1 MRTLLYKARTEPAE
15 LIILNSL
22 NHRMQLSKF
31 DQQNYSNLRKGFEG
45 ELLFDSL
52 TNNLES
58 DCLVLN
64 NLLLKTNNQT
74 FQIDTLIITNNLV
87 YLCEIKNYEGDYY
100 YKSDRLLTKDRLE
113 ISNPL
118 IQLTRSESLLS
129 QLLHKLNY
137 TIPIQGLVIFVNPHF
152 TLYQAPTDKPFI
164 FPTQLDR
171 FLKNLNSNQ
180 SKLQDQHKKLADK
193 LANLHIEEINH
204 QQIPLFNYQDLT
216 KGILCTEC
224 SSSITKIEGMKC
236 ICTVC
241 GNDELVE
248 TAVLRNIKEFK
259 LLFPQKKITTNQI
272 FEWCNIIPKKRRV
285 QKILHRNFKQYSVR
299 QWTYYE

>member
-87 YLCEIKNYEGDYY
+87 YLCEIKNYEGDFYY
-100 YKSDRLLTKDRLE
+100 
-113 ISNPL
+113 
-118 IQLTRSESLLS
+118 
-129 QLLHKLNY
+129 
-137 TIPIQGLVIFVNPHF
+137 
-152 TLYQAPTDKPFI
+152 
-164 FPTQLDR
+164 
-171 FLKNLNSNQ
+171 
-180 SKLQDQHKKLADK
+180 
-193 LANLHIEEINH
+193 
-204 QQIPLFNYQDLT
+204 
-216 KGILCTEC
+216 
-224 SSSITKIEGMKC
+224 
-236 ICTVC
+236 
-241 GNDELVE
+241 
-248 TAVLRNIKEFK
+248 
-259 LLFPQKKITTNQI
+259 
-272 FEWCNIIPKKRRV
+272 
-285 QKILHRNFKQYSVR
+285 
-299 QWTYYE
+299 